1 MKNLNIKL
9 LFENKTEIPQAA
21 RVVAFTVGL
30 VVEDFKSESFDD
42 VELLDDDSPLDDFRA
57 DVSDPSD
64 FTEEEDVVDVVVEVV
79 VADAIKAAVFVTL
92 LHFSSTHWHLV
103 QLLIISQS

>member
-1 MKNLNIKL
+1 M
-9 LFENKTEIPQAA
+9 PHAA

-30 VVEDFKSESFDD
+30 VVEDFKSESLDD
-42 VELLDDDSPLDDFRA
+42 VELLDDNSPLEDFNA
-57 DVSDPSD
+57 DVSDSSD
-64 FTEEEDVVDVVVEVV
+64 FTEEDDVVDVVVVVV
-79 VADAIKAAVFVTL
+79 VAEAIKVAVFVTL

>member
-1 MKNLNIKL
+1 M
-9 LFENKTEIPQAA
+9 FDNKTEIPHAA

-30 VVEDFKSESFDD
+30 VVEDFKSESLDD
-42 VELLDDDSPLDDFRA
+42 VELLDSPLEDFNA
-57 DVSDPSD
+57 DVSDSSD
-64 FTEEEDVVDVVVEVV
+64 FTEEDDVVDVVVEVV
-79 VADAIKAAVFVTL
+79 VAEAIKAAVFVTL